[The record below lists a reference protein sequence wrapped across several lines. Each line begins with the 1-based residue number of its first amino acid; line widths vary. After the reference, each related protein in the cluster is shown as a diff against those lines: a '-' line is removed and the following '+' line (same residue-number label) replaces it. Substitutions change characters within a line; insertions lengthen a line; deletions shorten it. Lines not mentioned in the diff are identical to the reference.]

1 MRKEA
6 YVLKEVSLYDYLY
19 QSVLTQLACGALHQG
34 DSLRRRPNCAG
45 NTTLE
50 SQP

>member
-19 QSVLTQLACGALHQG
+19 QSVLTQLACGAL
-34 DSLRRRPNCAG
+34 R
-45 NTTLE
+45 
-50 SQP
+50 